1 MDSEGLK
8 RFSDDVALELEEL
21 KKLGVKVS
29 KKTLEKARD
38 VEVMKEYEDMKTS
51 EAADLLM
58 ALYN

>member
-29 KKTLEKARD
+29 KKTLGKARD
-38 VEVMKEYEDMKTS
+38 VEVMREYEDMKTS

>member
-1 MDSEGLK
+1 MDSAK